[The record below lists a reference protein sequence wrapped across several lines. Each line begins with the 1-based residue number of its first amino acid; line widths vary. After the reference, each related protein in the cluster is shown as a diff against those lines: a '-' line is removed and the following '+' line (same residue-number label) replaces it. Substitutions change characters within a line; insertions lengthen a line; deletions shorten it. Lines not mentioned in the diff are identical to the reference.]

1 MLRGHRDELSA
12 VYFDNA
18 REARPAPGVLEA
30 LQAAGTVVIGPSNPP
45 LSIWPILAVEH
56 IRRAVA
62 AAPRVI
68 AVSPL
73 FGGKTLKGPADRV
86 MAALGLP
93 PGNAGVLAAYEGL
106 LTDLVIDEGDRDDV
120 ARLGEGRVRIHA
132 ADTRITEPAAARALR
147 RMAAGVALTISI
159 HPVPGLPEIRPG
171 DDLAGLLAHAL
182 SQAGLGPEPGDV
194 LVVTHKAVSKA
205 EGAVVPLEGEEEAA
219 YRRLVEDQAVE
230 ILRRRGSL
238 VIAKTRHGFICAN
251 AGVDRSNTAPGT
263 AVLLPAEPDRSAHS
277 LRLALRRLTGV
288 DLPVVITDTFGRAWR
303 KGLVDVAIGVSGL
316 EVILDLRGTH
326 DAQGRELKVTE
337 VAVVDEIAAAA
348 DLAMGKAAGVPAAL
362 VRGLAVPRGEGRAVD
377 LIRPPGED
385 MFR

>member
-1 MLRGHRDELSA
+1 
-12 VYFDNA
+12 
-18 REARPAPGVLEA
+18 
-30 LQAAGTVVIGPSNPP
+30 
-45 LSIWPILAVEH
+45 
-56 IRRAVA
+56 
-62 AAPRVI
+62 
-68 AVSPL
+68 
-73 FGGKTLKGPADRV
+73 
-86 MAALGLP
+86 
-93 PGNAGVLAAYEGL
+93 
-106 LTDLVIDEGDRDDV
+106 
-120 ARLGEGRVRIHA
+120 
-132 ADTRITEPAAARALR
+132 
-147 RMAAGVALTISI
+147 MAAGVALTISI

-362 VRGLAVPRGEGRAVD
+362 VRGLAVARGEGRAVD